1 MTTQSIRQ
9 ITGVT
14 MAAGL
19 GLALLSGCA
28 QEPAQL
34 TSGTAAQACTEDTS
48 ADTVTVEMLEEG
60 VPVGTAEIPVLH
72 NDCD

>member
-1 MTTQSIRQ
+1 M
-9 ITGVT
+9 
-14 MAAGL
+14 
-19 GLALLSGCA
+19 
-28 QEPAQL
+28 